1 MSHFECHL
9 NWCFWRSKKLYK
21 LSKLGGGAGGRKFGQ
36 NPKEQQLFFGMSSLN
51 DSTLWVFTI
60 VEKLSFSQVK
70 EGWIMR
76 RAILQRFVNLLVAR
90 MLADEHPDSSLRHH
104 GIREEKLL
112 LQVKV
117 EVLKEMLETS
127 RKCRRRTH
135 ILSSILS
142 WWWGAGCPQDRI
154 LQLT

>member
-1 MSHFECHL
+1 
-9 NWCFWRSKKLYK
+9 
-21 LSKLGGGAGGRKFGQ
+21 
-36 NPKEQQLFFGMSSLN
+36 
-51 DSTLWVFTI
+51 
-60 VEKLSFSQVK
+60 
-70 EGWIMR
+70 MR
-76 RAILQRFVNLLVAR
+76 RANFRGFVNLLVAR

-104 GIREEKLL
+104 VIREEKLL
-112 LQVKV
+112 LQVKG